1 MKKIPAVCLA
11 LTMLFTTACGVQQ
24 TPVTGTATPTPAP
37 GTPEAAGFDVLTPV
51 EGADY
56 TLSEHEISDAY
67 SYIDYSPIMK
77 CLDEYAMNSGSHYV
91 AYTVSNGELTELE
104 RHTFSQDYE
113 FDGVV
118 RHIEFEWCEYGE
130 GVAITYLNPYMAS
143 DNSFDIYNNRFFSTS
158 PELRTPGQNDTLTVG
173 NPTP

>member
-1 MKKIPAVCLA
+1 MVKRVLGMSLA
-11 LTMLFTTACGVQQ
+11 LIMLLTACGVTT
-24 TPVTGTATPTPAP
+24 TPVTETPAP
-37 GTPEAAGFDVLTPV
+37 TPETETPVPVSFDVLTPI

-56 TLSEHEISDAY
+56 TLSEHEISGAY

-77 CLDEYAMNSGSHYV
+77 CLDEQAMKSGSHYA
-91 AYTVSNGELTELE
+91 AYTVSNGKLIELE

-113 FDGVV
+113 FDGAV
-118 RHIEFEWCEYGE
+118 RHLEFEWCKYGE